1 MIPRSAYRKSYTRPV
16 LGWQVRARIPC
27 TCTMYTCLEKGMIT
41 DSSEVSDHYK
51 SALVWQPRGGAGK
64 FLLPVP
70 DGMVPGVVS
79 SGLSIL
85 TWSKLIAIRESVV

>member
-1 MIPRSAYRKSYTRPV
+1 
-16 LGWQVRARIPC
+16 
-27 TCTMYTCLEKGMIT
+27 MIT
-41 DSSEVSDHYK
+41 EVSDHYK
-51 SALVWQPRGGAGK
+51 SALVWQPRGGAGE

-85 TWSKLIAIRESVV
+85 ARSKLIAIRESVV